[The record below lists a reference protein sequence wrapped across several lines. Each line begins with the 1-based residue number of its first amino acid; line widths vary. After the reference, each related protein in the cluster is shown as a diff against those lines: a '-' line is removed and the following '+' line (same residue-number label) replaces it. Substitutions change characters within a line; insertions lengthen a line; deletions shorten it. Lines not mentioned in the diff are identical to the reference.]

1 MVASENNGCISRTY
15 TFASGFK
22 VGAHQKIR
30 QLCGNFFELPVY
42 WSKMILMNNTEKA
55 CSKKPDTKVSGFVLI
70 VFSIMVN
77 QNYL

>member
-1 MVASENNGCISRTY
+1 
-15 TFASGFK
+15 
-22 VGAHQKIR
+22 
-30 QLCGNFFELPVY
+30 LPVY
-42 WSKMILMNNTEKA
+42 WSSMILMNNTEKA